1 MRERKKDSRQKF
13 LIGLAFEK
21 ANLELFLKPQCT
33 FCKLSADKVNHYIN
47 SSFATAICKKA
58 IELIES
64 DVQEHDFYKIGS
76 AVFNARNYE
85 YQSSKRD
92 QLFAL
97 FGQEYE
103 KIRFHNIVRLGG
115 DIIASGLSEYHKATV
130 VGSIH
135 FITKQ
140 YFNRD
145 HTL

>member
-1 MRERKKDSRQKF
+1 M
-13 LIGLAFEK
+13 
-21 ANLELFLKPQCT
+21 
-33 FCKLSADKVNHYIN
+33 
-47 SSFATAICKKA
+47 
-58 IELIES
+58 
-64 DVQEHDFYKIGS
+64 QEHDFYKIGS

-85 YQSSKRD
+85 YQSSKNSKRD

-135 FITKQ
+135 FIAKQ
-140 YFNRD
+140 YFNVD